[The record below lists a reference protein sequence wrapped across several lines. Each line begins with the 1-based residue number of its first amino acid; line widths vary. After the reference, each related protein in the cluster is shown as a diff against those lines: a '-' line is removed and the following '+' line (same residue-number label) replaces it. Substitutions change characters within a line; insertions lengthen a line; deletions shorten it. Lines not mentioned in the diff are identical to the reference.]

1 MPQTDVEVRF
11 KANVEGLRTAV
22 QGINGQL
29 SAVAS
34 QKVGSSGLDKMEEG
48 ARKASHAVKET
59 HESVTAFGRA
69 TEITKD
75 KLGEF
80 TKEASRFTLGFLGV
94 AGAFEAVK
102 HAFEAGAAVE
112 TGRVRMQALV
122 GSAEPG
128 NEALGGIEKISDA
141 TSTRIE
147 HQGARAPSSV

>member
-80 TKEASRFTLGFLGV
+80 TKEASRLRPV
-94 AGAFEAVK
+94 
-102 HAFEAGAAVE
+102 
-112 TGRVRMQALV
+112 
-122 GSAEPG
+122 P
-128 NEALGGIEKISDA
+128 
-141 TSTRIE
+141 
-147 HQGARAPSSV
+147 P

>member
-1 MPQTDVEVRF
+1 M
-11 KANVEGLRTAV
+11 
-22 QGINGQL
+22 
-29 SAVAS
+29 
-34 QKVGSSGLDKMEEG
+34 QKVCSSGRDKMEEG

-112 TGRVRMQALV
+112 TARVRMQALV
-122 GSAEPG
+122 GNVG
-128 NEALGGIEKISDA
+128 RRDYGFLGLEEISHQHSNGI
-141 TSTRIE
+141 
-147 HQGARAPSSV
+147 